1 MNPRSASRAWPWR
14 SRSYRWAVIAGGV
27 GAVAVLAGCG
37 GGGGSKPT
45 AAPAAQ
51 AADAA
56 EFGLPGAEIERR
68 QIKVEGL
75 IQTCMKAQG
84 FDYMPVD
91 PTTLRAAMDSNS
103 KPSGLS
109 EQEFRKQYG
118 YGISTLYD
126 AQLLQSQN
134 SQSEPNKKIRDA
146 LAPADRAAYDR
157 ALYGDNAGATFASA
171 LDSEDLTGLGGCTK
185 QAVDTTFPP
194 SEIKLLRQSPNSQ
207 DAVGELALQDAR
219 VIEATRS
226 WSACMRTAGYNYAK
240 PDEIKTDLQA
250 RLGAIV
256 GAAPQTAPVGSDPA
270 KALSYDAAAMAALK
284 QQEIAVA
291 GADFACAA
299 KGLQATKD
307 KVEAELTKTLGG

>member
-1 MNPRSASRAWPWR
+1 MTVRSVLQTR
-14 SRSYRWAVIAGGV
+14 SRRHRGYRFAAVAGGIA
-27 GAVAVLAGCG
+27 AVAALAGCG
-37 GGGGSKPT
+37 GGGAKSTT

-75 IQTCMKAQG
+75 IRTCMKNQG
-84 FDYMPVD
+84 FDYVPVD
-91 PTTLRAAMDSNS
+91 PATLRAAMDSNS

-109 EQEFRKQYG
+109 EQEFRKQFG

-134 SQSEPNKKIRDA
+134 SQSEPNRKIRDA
-146 LAPADRAAYDR
+146 LAPADQAAYDQ
-157 ALYGDNAGATFASA
+157 ALYGGNRSATFASA

-185 QAVDTTFPP
+185 RAVDTVFPA
-194 SEIKLLRQSPNSQ
+194 SEIKLLRQSPSSQ
-207 DAVGELALQDAR
+207 DAVGELALQDPR

-226 WSACMRTAGYNYAK
+226 WSGCLRSAGYSYAK

-256 GAAPQTAPVGSDPA
+256 GAAPQTLPVGTDPA
-270 KALSYDAAAMAALK
+270 TAKTYDQAAMAALQK
-284 QQEIAVA
+284 QEIALA
-291 GADFACAA
+291 TADFACAA
-299 KGLQATKD
+299 KGLKATKD
-307 KVEAELTKTLGG
+307 KVEAELTKALGG

>member
-1 MNPRSASRAWPWR
+1 MTARSVLPRR
-14 SRSYRWAVIAGGV
+14 SRRHGAYRWAAIAGGIA
-27 GAVAVLAGCG
+27 AVAALAGCG
-37 GGGGSKPT
+37 GGKPT

-75 IQTCMKAQG
+75 IRVCMKSQG
-84 FDYMPVD
+84 FDYVPVD
-91 PTTLRAAMDSNS
+91 PATLRAAMDSNS

-109 EQEFRKQYG
+109 DAEFRKQYG

-146 LAPADRAAYDR
+146 LAPADHAAYDQ
-157 ALYGDNAGATFASA
+157 ALYGGNSSATFASA

-185 QAVDTTFPP
+185 QAVDTVFPA
-194 SEIKLLRQSPNSQ
+194 SEIKLLRQNPNSQ
-207 DAVGELALQDAR
+207 DAVGELALQDPR
-219 VIEATRS
+219 VVEAVRS
-226 WSACMRTAGYNYAK
+226 WSACIRSAGYSYAK
-240 PDEIKTDLQA
+240 PDEIKTDMQA

-256 GAAPQTAPVGSDPA
+256 GAASQTLPVGTDPA
-270 KALSYDAAAMAALK
+270 TAKTYDQAAMAALQK
-284 QQEIAVA
+284 LEIAVA
-291 GADFACAA
+291 TADFACAA
-299 KGLQATKD
+299 KGLKATKD
-307 KVEAELTKTLGG
+307 KVEAELAKTLGG